1 MASDGH
7 GRPVRLIL
15 TPGQVNDITQA
26 PALIKGF
33 KPTHVLADKGYDSRA
48 FVAQVEAA
56 GAQAV
61 IPARSCQQARPLDVE
76 VYRAR
81 NAIERSFA
89 KLKQLRRIATRYD
102 RKASHFMA
110 FLCLAASMAWLP
122 AWMSI
127 HPRLHRCRKPPP
139 HRRNTAALE
148 WRPR

>member
-15 TPGQVNDITQA
+15 TPGQVNDIAQA

-61 IPARSCQQARPLDVE
+61 IPPRSCQQARPFDADL
-76 VYRAR
+76 YRAR

-89 KLKQLRRIATRYD
+89 RLCRIATRYD
-102 RKASHFMA
+102 RKVCHFMA
-110 FLCLAASMAWLP
+110 FLCLAASRAWLP
-122 AWMSI
+122 A
-127 HPRLHRCRKPPP
+127 
-139 HRRNTAALE
+139 
-148 WRPR
+148 

>member
-7 GRPVRLIL
+7 GRPLRLIL

-26 PALIKGF
+26 LAFIEGF

-48 FVAQVEAA
+48 FVAQVEAS

-61 IPARSCQQARPLDVE
+61 IPPRSCQQARPFDAQ

-81 NAIERSFA
+81 NAIERSFGR
-89 KLKQLRRIATRYD
+89 LKQLRRITTRYD

-110 FLCLAASMAWLP
+110 FLCLAASLAWLP
-122 AWMSI
+122 A
-127 HPRLHRCRKPPP
+127 
-139 HRRNTAALE
+139 
-148 WRPR
+148 

>member
-56 GAQAV
+56 GVQAV
-61 IPARSCQQARPLDVE
+61 IPPRSCQQARPLDVE

-89 KLKQLRRIATRYD
+89 KLKQLCCIATRYD

-122 AWMSI
+122 V
-127 HPRLHRCRKPPP
+127 
-139 HRRNTAALE
+139 
-148 WRPR
+148 